1 MSSITVPPAKMPYLN
16 RPSRSSA
23 ELPRSFD
30 DFLEEAYQSS
40 SFVLKIPYF
49 LAFLSL
55 GIANS
60 GDATEISC
68 MNYLLSYAPFQ
79 AEILNY
85 NLSTNG
91 ATLNATIFIGMLLGG
106 LLTGAIGDNVGRK
119 RVAVAGMAVNATS
132 GILSAFSPNVYAL
145 AICRF
150 FSGIGIGAI
159 LSSLVTFATEISP
172 PSKRG
177 FYVTF
182 VASFWTVGSITV
194 SIFALILLGKYQGS
208 WRIFLL
214 GCAVPS
220 MVGCVM
226 VGLLVP
232 ESPRFFA
239 SHGRYEEALLSVN
252 WFADSMGYKGAEL
265 TLDEVTHH
273 FSYCQS
279 ENLRDEASKRL
290 IRKESFYQA
299 FTNIAALYER
309 GTRKNTIQLQYVWFC
324 MSFGSGLCGWINT
337 LFTKIH
343 VQNVYFVALLFA
355 LANIPGNVTSAL
367 LLDKVGR
374 KQMLIWSML
383 LTSAALFAFA
393 HAASDVSINSAFV
406 VLSACLFHACLVS
419 GWCTINCMTGES
431 FPTRVRST
439 GMGVCAASGR
449 IATVLVQYVNGAL
462 IDQPALLLLVS
473 SLVILTGASSPL
485 LMRMKEMSRLPLT
498 DRSPSEIARAV
509 GEEMAEASRKPDVPT
524 RNILQGV
531 DTSPHVKGQP
541 FIAGAAAAEVL

>member
-1 MSSITVPPAKMPYLN
+1 MPPAEMPYVS
-16 RPSRSSA
+16 RPSRSSS
-23 ELPRSFD
+23 EFPRSFD
-30 DFLEEAYQSS
+30 EFLEEAYQTSTCVS
-40 SFVLKIPYF
+40 KLPYL

-68 MNYLLSYAPFQ
+68 MNYLLSYPPFQ
-79 AEILNY
+79 AEILKY

-91 ATLNATIFIGMLLGG
+91 ATLNATIFIGMLFGG

-119 RVAVAGMAVNATS
+119 RVAVAGMAVNSTS
-132 GILSAFSPNVYAL
+132 GILSAFSPNVYVL

-159 LSSLVTFATEISP
+159 LSSLVAFATEISP

-194 SIFALILLGKYQGS
+194 SIFALILLGTYQGS
-208 WRIFLL
+208 WRIFLM

-239 SHGRYEEALLSVN
+239 SHGRFEEALLSVN
-252 WFADSMGYKGAEL
+252 WFANAMGYRGAEL
-265 TLDEVTHH
+265 TLDEVKHH
-273 FSYCQS
+273 FAYCES
-279 ENLRDEASKRL
+279 ENLHGESSKKL
-290 IRKESFYQA
+290 LRKESFHQA
-299 FTNIAALYER
+299 VTNIAALYER

-343 VQNVYFVALLFA
+343 VQNVYFVALLFS

-383 LTSAALFAFA
+383 LTSGALFAFA
-393 HAASDVSINSAFV
+393 RAASEASMEALV
-406 VLSACLFHACLVS
+406 VFSACLFHACLVS

-462 IDQPALLLLVS
+462 IDQPSLLLLAS

-485 LMRMKEMSRLPLT
+485 LMRMKEMSRLPLS
-498 DRSPSEIARAV
+498 DRSPSEIARPV
-509 GEEMAEASRKPDVPT
+509 GEEMIEASRKPDVPT